1 MILALYANFPNN
13 NGAAATINGPETWE
27 RPFKDVTQ
35 ELVVRQKYIQQTG
48 TYTPL
53 ALDTPHPLYPDAY
66 LVDEGPR
73 EGVGGFYKWERT
85 YARIPPA
92 RTMSEGYAW
101 YIPGIGS
108 GAVYAA
114 QSISATSNSA
124 LVTTIT
130 AASDPTISVGDQC
143 SVSYNFIDGI
153 TGTVYGRVVLRTALT
168 GTSGTTVK
176 VGLVSEAGGT
186 MVFTFVKKVEPG
198 RVPESLE
205 VASQIQLDYWL
216 PGVSAGVPDAFS
228 IPLIRCLEI
237 YDGAGTKVQSF
248 TSSTT
253 PTLAQ
258 WRSQIAAKSKVC
270 VVSSVVRRWMGNIYE
285 RATRYCIAQ

>member
-1 MILALYANFPNN
+1 MPFLIDLPSSGATLATP
-13 NGAAATINGPETWE
+13 NGPPTWE
-27 RPFKDVTQ
+27 RPFKDLT
-35 ELVVRQKYIQQTG
+35 EPLVIRQNYIQDAAKFTA
-48 TYTPL
+48 L
-53 ALDTPHPLYPDAY
+53 ALDTPHPDFPDMY

-73 EGVGGFYKWERT
+73 EDIGGFFKWERT
-85 YARIPPA
+85 YAKIPPA
-92 RTMSEGYAW
+92 RTQSEGYAW
-101 YIPGIGS
+101 YVPGIGS
-108 GAVYAA
+108 GAIYAA
-114 QSISATSNSA
+114 QSITATSNASG
-124 LVTTIT
+124 VTTIT
-130 AASDPTISVGDQC
+130 AASSPTISVGDQC
-143 SVSYNFIDGI
+143 SVSYNFIDGV
-153 TGTVYGRVVLRTALT
+153 TGTSYGRVVLRTALT

-176 VGLVSEAGGT
+176 VDLIAEAGGT
-186 MVFTFVKKVEPG
+186 MVFTFIKKVEPG

-237 YDGAGTKVQSF
+237 YDGTGTKVQSF

-253 PTLAQ
+253 PTIAQ
-258 WRSQIAAKSKVC
+258 WRAQVAAKSKVC